1 MPDVVFRC
9 PVDGT
14 NREVDA
20 EEVVHL
26 LRTRGEDYW
35 NDPDGSGFAGLSY
48 FPEGN
53 GNKPGMVASLDVT
66 RLDRLGFHLFYRYE
80 VAEFDSPYYRDAEF
94 SYTYRGGELR
104 SRSPVHWA
112 GQRRLI
118 FDALFVDVPTAE
130 AAVREFIATGG
141 RAPEVAWISAQ
152 EVRRAERAQ

>member
-1 MPDVVFRC
+1 MPDVVFTC

-35 NDPDGSGFAGLSY
+35 NDPDGSGFARLSY

-53 GNKPGMVASLDVT
+53 GNEPGLTASLDIT
-66 RLDRLGFHLFYRYE
+66 RLDRLGFHVFYRYE
-80 VAEFDSPYYRDAEF
+80 VAELDSPYYREPEF
-94 SYTYRGGELR
+94 SYTYRGGELGSR
-104 SRSPVHWA
+104 SRVNWA
-112 GQRRLI
+112 GEEQQI
-118 FDALFVDVPTAE
+118 YDALFVDLPDAV

-141 RAPEVAWISAQ
+141 RAPDVAWIDAN
-152 EVRRAERAQ
+152 EVRQAERAH